1 MKKFEFLALKPHEFI
16 EMVDTIARERVTL
29 RVKKKTENKIKLS
42 CQIGLPISFI
52 HFKAQ
57 KIDNNLEVERRV
69 NWFPL
74 IYSTLPLILALIG
87 IVYTIQYF
95 TSGVTLFIYI
105 LICLAWLLALGF
117 LIYQI
122 YSELEEI
129 NKKLFRIEV

>member
-1 MKKFEFLALKPHEFI
+1 MKKFEFLALKSHEFI

-29 RVKKKTENKIKLS
+29 RVKKKTENTIKLS
-42 CQIGLPISFI
+42 CQVGLPISFI

-57 KIDNNLEVERRV
+57 KIDKNLEVERRV

-74 IYSTLPLILALIG
+74 IYSTLPLLLALIG

-95 TSGVTLFIYI
+95 TSGVTYFIYI

-117 LIYQI
+117 LIFQI

-129 NKKLFRIEV
+129 DKKLFRIEV

>member
-16 EMVDTIARERVTL
+16 EMVDTITRERVTL
-29 RVKKKTENKIKLS
+29 KVKKKTENTIKVS
-42 CQIGLPISFI
+42 CQVGLPIAFI
-52 HFKAQ
+52 QFKAN
-57 KIDNNLEVERRV
+57 KIDKNLEVERKL

-74 IYSTLPLILALIG
+74 IYSTLPLLLALIG
-87 IVYTIQYF
+87 IVYLIQYF
-95 TSGVTLFIYI
+95 TSGITYFIYI

>member
-1 MKKFEFLALKPHEFI
+1 MKKLEFLVLKPYEFI
-16 EMVDTIARERVTL
+16 EMVENIARERVTL
-29 RVKKKTENKIKLS
+29 RVKNKTENTIKLS
-42 CQIGLPISFI
+42 CQVGFPISFI

-57 KIDNNLEVERRV
+57 KIDKNLVVERRV

-74 IYSTLPLILALIG
+74 IYSTLPILLALIG
-87 IVYTIQYF
+87 IVYAIQYF
-95 TSGVTLFIYI
+95 TSGVTYFIYI

-129 NKKLFRIEV
+129 NRKLFRIEV